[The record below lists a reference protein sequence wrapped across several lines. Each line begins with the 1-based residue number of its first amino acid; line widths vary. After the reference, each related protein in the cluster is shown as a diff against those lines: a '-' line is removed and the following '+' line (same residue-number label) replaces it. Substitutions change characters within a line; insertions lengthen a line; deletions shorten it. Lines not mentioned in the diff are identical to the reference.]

1 VQLEG
6 NAMDGNRALLVM
18 VVLLALAA
26 AAWVY
31 VALTAWH

>member
-1 VQLEG
+1 M
-6 NAMDGNRALLVM
+6 NGNRASLVM

-31 VALTAWH
+31 VALTAWHC